1 MPYLNLDVD
10 YLDHPKTRRLVSN
23 LGIGADIYPIRLW
36 VHCAKFHARDGVLAG
51 YSESEIEGIM
61 GWLGGAGKAVQA
73 MLRVGFLTKTPD
85 GIGCTDWNDHQGH
98 IWALKQRNKKN
109 AKKRW
114 DGIKK
119 KPVFVKNK
127 ESSLYTSGNA
137 SGMPVVCQNDAS
149 GMLLTLPN
157 LTLPNQTKT
166 DTPLIPPG
174 GGKESNA
181 EVTLRNA
188 CNVRSEVKG
197 SEVKGS
203 KTSIAASQPQDTL
216 PKPLSSVQKIVNAYK
231 ISRGIPKDDKSW
243 DKANFS
249 RYSKSAKAMLECFDG
264 DVQKSV
270 AYVLLKADQFREK
283 GLEYTLETLARH
295 AYDAKGGREEVP
307 DDDLKKIEGGK
318 NHAIP
323 AVTLDEHRLLESRPG
338 GGTSQAGEDG
348 PEAWD

>member
-1 MPYLNLDVD
+1 MAKGRMILKSVVSD
-10 YLDHPKTRRLVSN
+10 RRLWDQMSDNARWAFLLCIPSIESDGTLPRDPRTLRIMCFPIMKIDDHGTEKIIREWLKTTPPIVVQEGDSLRFTEFQKCNSGLQSN
-23 LGIGADIYPIRLW
+23 RDRQR
-36 VHCAKFHARDGVLAG
+36 KFRDKKRSNYNNN
-51 YSESEIEGIM
+51 YSES
-61 GWLGGAGKAVQA
+61 
-73 MLRVGFLTKTPD
+73 
-85 GIGCTDWNDHQGH
+85 
-98 IWALKQRNKKN
+98 N
-109 AKKRW
+109 A
-114 DGIKK
+114 D
-119 KPVFVKNK
+119 
-127 ESSLYTSGNA
+127 
-137 SGMPVVCQNDAS
+137 
-149 GMLLTLPN
+149 
-157 LTLPNQTKT
+157 
-166 DTPLIPPG
+166 
-174 GGKESNA
+174 
-181 EVTLRNA
+181 VTLRNA

-197 SEVKGS
+197 SEEKRS
-203 KTSIAASQPQDTL
+203 KTSIAASQPQDSTA
-216 PKPLSSVQKIVNAYK
+216 KPLSSVQKIVNAYK

-249 RYSKSAKAMLECFDG
+249 RYSKSAKAMLECFGG

-307 DDDLKKIEGGK
+307 DEDVKKIEGGK